1 MTFNGKHLHWIDYC
15 TSYVY
20 FLPMISHKLKKN
32 SKTTPIG
39 LKALSF
45 AKASNVLC
53 SPFSFMGLANILFFI
68 SCILF
73 VKFLKDSLLISSM
86 LESLGCLLYN
96 FKKNLLQQSLS
107 SSSVAIDAP
116 SFVFSLVIEEW
127 SSCSF
132 MTTKTPLWQHG
143 LSTTTSPLTSFAC
156 H

>member
-15 TSYVY
+15 TIYVY

-32 SKTTPIG
+32 SKTTPLG

-45 AKASNVLC
+45 AKISNVIC
-53 SPFSFMGLANILFFI
+53 SSFSFMGLANIFFLI
-68 SCILF
+68 TCILF

-96 FKKNLLQQSLS
+96 FEKNLLQQSLS

-116 SFVFSLVIEEW
+116 SFVFSLVIEE
-127 SSCSF
+127 
-132 MTTKTPLWQHG
+132 
-143 LSTTTSPLTSFAC
+143 
-156 H
+156 